1 MWEVK
6 SHSFNNRINSSW
18 EVDLESIEDAKPLP
32 TKLHCHKVIIADEES
47 KTPFSGT
54 IKQSYA
60 QNYMGKFTF
69 EGSGIINIY
78 GKQKTWICK
87 HLKRTDKNGD
97 VISFVR
103 VSIGLTELNL
113 STDSFSFTAEKE
125 IDINLWNEDDV
136 PVKLI
141 MKALEKLAE
150 ELDEGL

>member
-1 MWEVK
+1 
-6 SHSFNNRINSSW
+6 
-18 EVDLESIEDAKPLP
+18 
-32 TKLHCHKVIIADEES
+32 
-47 KTPFSGT
+47 
-54 IKQSYA
+54 
-60 QNYMGKFTF
+60 MGKFTF

-97 VISFVR
+97 VTSFVR
-103 VSIGLTELNL
+103 VSIGPAAELNL
-113 STDSFSFTAEKE
+113 STNSFYFTAEKE

-150 ELDEGL
+150 ELDENL